1 MTKKKREISGVLRMT
16 IKKVEAQNIVAFLS
30 TERSSLG
37 RFLCREKR
45 HNASKSVFSTEIS

>member
-1 MTKKKREISGVLRMT
+1 MT